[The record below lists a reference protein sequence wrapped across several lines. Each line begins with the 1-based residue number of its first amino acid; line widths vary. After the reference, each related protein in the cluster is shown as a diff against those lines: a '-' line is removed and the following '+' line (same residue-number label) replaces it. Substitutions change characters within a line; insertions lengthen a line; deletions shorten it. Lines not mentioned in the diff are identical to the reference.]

1 MNRPHGAMAASDE
14 SEENAVC
21 ADGYPQAGPLL
32 GSLSS
37 RHSTAGLTG
46 LTSWNVRRYR
56 PPHAAR
62 DANDSDQESFQV
74 CERAC
79 KQLIPIETASDQLL
93 LTKNPLPIQK
103 IRA

>member
-1 MNRPHGAMAASDE
+1 MRRWLSTGRPAAGQPLQPAFNSRTNRSYQLECPE
-14 SEENAVC
+14 I
-21 ADGYPQAGPLL
+21 P
-32 GSLSS
+32 
-37 RHSTAGLTG
+37 
-46 LTSWNVRRYR
+46 